1 MFMPENKILALHDV
15 EFLKL
20 EKCAYCFALM
30 KLGKYALY
38 LPVVWLGDGPKT
50 AGLWKQLHLAQFPF
64 LPANFVSATSD
75 QFKMRGILSVE
86 VVLAW
91 F

>member
-50 AGLWKQLHLAQFPF
+50 AGL
-64 LPANFVSATSD
+64 
-75 QFKMRGILSVE
+75 
-86 VVLAW
+86 
-91 F
+91 